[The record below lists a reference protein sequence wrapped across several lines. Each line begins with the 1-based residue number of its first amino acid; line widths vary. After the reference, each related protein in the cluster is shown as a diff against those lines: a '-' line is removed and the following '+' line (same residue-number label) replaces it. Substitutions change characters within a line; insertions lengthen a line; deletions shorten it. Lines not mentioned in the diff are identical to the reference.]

1 MKRWTKMDKDK
12 KDDLMKF
19 KGEICEVLES
29 EIVSRY
35 YFQKGRIESSLGYD
49 KELETATQTLLS
61 RPKYLELL
69 KPGALIK
76 TSAIIHSD
84 TPDQNM
90 TTLQPG
96 TDNNNTASSQPG
108 TPSKKDKTSGK

>member
-1 MKRWTKMDKDK
+1 
-12 KDDLMKF
+12 MKF
-19 KGEICEVLES
+19 KAEICEVLES

-49 KELETATQTLLS
+49 KELDVANQTLLAH
-61 RPKYLELL
+61 PKYQELL

-84 TPDQNM
+84 TTDQNM
-90 TTLQPG
+90 TSLQPG
-96 TDNNNTASSQPG
+96 TDNNNTASSAPG
-108 TPSKKDKTSGK
+108 TATQKDKTSRK